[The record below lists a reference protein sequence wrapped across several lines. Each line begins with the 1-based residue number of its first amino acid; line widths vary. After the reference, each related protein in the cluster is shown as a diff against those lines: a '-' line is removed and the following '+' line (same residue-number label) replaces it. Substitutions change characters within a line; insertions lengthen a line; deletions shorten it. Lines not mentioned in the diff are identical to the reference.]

1 MLFSLLQGSRVEGEE
16 GLLPDGGSEHGAVRG
31 C

>member
-1 MLFSLLQGSRVEGEE
+1 MAGVDSGE
-16 GLLPDGGSEHGAVRG
+16 GLLPDGGSGAPSTGNAAQRRA